1 MICFTILVRIDNK
14 LKYVAA
20 KKIQIIY
27 RKQFCDIFRL
37 YPKLGIHCMYEGEWY
52 CILLLI
58 SANKFF
64 GRLFVLHMGMN
75 VHVKLLLALI
85 LKSLMALCQLL
96 GNNFSILTVVLSG
109 FDAENYTWFSLGIFE
124 LDMAFLIQ
132 CALVRSEPRC
142 SRSIAALLNKGS
154 FLPSSQY
161 LCQVGLDS
169 RPSPRPHWASHQSR
183 DPPSC
188 FPIGCGLQ
196 LTHPLS

>member
-1 MICFTILVRIDNK
+1 MSMSTTGQC
-14 LKYVAA
+14 
-20 KKIQIIY
+20 
-27 RKQFCDIFRL
+27 
-37 YPKLGIHCMYEGEWY
+37 
-52 CILLLI
+52 
-58 SANKFF
+58 
-64 GRLFVLHMGMN
+64 
-75 VHVKLLLALI
+75 
-85 LKSLMALCQLL
+85 
-96 GNNFSILTVVLSG
+96 FSILADVFSG
-109 FDAENYTWFSLGIFE
+109 FDAENYTWFFLGIFE

-196 LTHPLS
+196 LTHPLSQALSSSSYRVHRSVQPQLVLYTIPEKYTE

>member
-1 MICFTILVRIDNK
+1 
-14 LKYVAA
+14 
-20 KKIQIIY
+20 
-27 RKQFCDIFRL
+27 
-37 YPKLGIHCMYEGEWY
+37 
-52 CILLLI
+52 
-58 SANKFF
+58 
-64 GRLFVLHMGMN
+64 
-75 VHVKLLLALI
+75 
-85 LKSLMALCQLL
+85 MAPCQLQ
-96 GNNFSILTVVLSG
+96 GNNFSILTVILSG
-109 FDAENYTWFSLGIFE
+109 FGTENHTWFFLGIFE

-196 LTHPLS
+196 LTHPLSQALSSSYRVHRSVQPQLVLCSLHYTGEVYGVSRDTYSCAW

>member
-1 MICFTILVRIDNK
+1 MFNWS
-14 LKYVAA
+14 
-20 KKIQIIY
+20 
-27 RKQFCDIFRL
+27 
-37 YPKLGIHCMYEGEWY
+37 E
-52 CILLLI
+52 
-58 SANKFF
+58 
-64 GRLFVLHMGMN
+64 
-75 VHVKLLLALI
+75 VHFYQSNFLQNPYF
-85 LKSLMALCQLL
+85 SCQLL
-96 GNNFSILTVVLSG
+96 DNLYWLLFYHGLALKII
-109 FDAENYTWFSLGIFE
+109 LGIFE
-124 LDMAFLIQ
+124 LDIVFFIQ

>member
-1 MICFTILVRIDNK
+1 M
-14 LKYVAA
+14 KYVAV
-20 KKIQIIY
+20 KKIQIVSK
-27 RKQFCDIFRL
+27 KQFCDTFWKL
-37 YPKLGIHCMYEGEWY
+37 YWC
-52 CILLLI
+52 C
-58 SANKFF
+58 
-64 GRLFVLHMGMN
+64 FVLHMKEN
-75 VHVKLLLALI
+75 VNVQLLFSLI
-85 LKSLMALCQLL
+85 QKSLIALRKLH
-96 GNNFSILTVVLSG
+96 GNNFSILTVIWSG
-109 FDAENYTWFSLGIFE
+109 FGTENNTWFFLGIFE